1 MPSYK
6 ELVAQREALEQ
17 KIKAARDSE
26 LAEAI
31 AQARSLVAEYGL
43 QESDVFAKRGA
54 TGTRKATGP
63 VAPKY
68 RDPATGATWT
78 GRGKPPLWI
87 AGKEREQ
94 YAI

>member
-6 ELVAQREALEQ
+6 ELLAQRDALERL
-17 KIKAARDSE
+17 IKDVRAAELSE
-26 LAEAI
+26 AV

-43 QESDVFAKRGA
+43 TQSDVF
-54 TGTRKATGP
+54 TSKAARASKGVGY

-68 RDPATGATWT
+68 RDPETGATWT

-87 AGKEREQ
+87 ADKDRSQ
-94 YAI
+94 YAV